1 MMEITE
7 EIRAW
12 IDRNAGATELAA
24 DEYIDPADGLIHC
37 KACKGQRQTVVPSFG
52 KPGYFMPRCVC
63 PCQAEAERK
72 RKEATAQRERMERI
86 KRRKA
91 QGLQDRYLYDYT
103 FANDNGENPL
113 MAKAHAYAEHWEEAF
128 HNNTGL
134 LLFGDVGT
142 GKSFFAGCIANALLD
157 RDVPVL
163 MTNFPSIL
171 NRLTGMFSEDRA
183 EFIASLEFYD
193 LLIIDD
199 LGVER
204 STEYA
209 MEQMFHVI
217 DSRYRSRKPMIITTN
232 LRLEEIKNPP
242 DLAHAR
248 IYDRILERCAPILFA
263 GKNFRE
269 ENAAATRTAAK
280 EIVSPKERRYADE
293 H

>member
-1 MMEITE
+1 M
-7 EIRAW
+7 
-12 IDRNAGATELAA
+12 
-24 DEYIDPADGLIHC
+24 
-37 KACKGQRQTVVPSFG
+37 
-52 KPGYFMPRCVC
+52 
-63 PCQAEAERK
+63 
-72 RKEATAQRERMERI
+72 
-86 KRRKA
+86 
-91 QGLQDRYLYDYT
+91 YDYT
-103 FANDNGENPL
+103 FANDNGKNPL
-113 MAKAHAYAEHWEEAF
+113 IAKAHAYVEHWEEAF
-128 HNNTGL
+128 RNNTGL

-183 EFIASLEFYD
+183 EFIASLELYD

-217 DSRYRSRKPMIITTN
+217 DSRYRSRKPMIITAN

-269 ENAAATRTAAK
+269 ENAAATKAAAK
-280 EIVSPKERRYADE
+280 EIVSPRERSYAEYE